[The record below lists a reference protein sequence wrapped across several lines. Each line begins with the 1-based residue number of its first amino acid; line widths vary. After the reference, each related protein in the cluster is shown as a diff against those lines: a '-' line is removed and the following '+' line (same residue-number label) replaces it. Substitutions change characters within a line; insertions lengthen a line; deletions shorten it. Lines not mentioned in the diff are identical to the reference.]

1 MASKDLRT
9 RVLIDTKSAERNLNN
24 LFRKINAVDR
34 AMKKVGSGGNQLSA
48 QLQRSTR
55 QAQQLRNAMNGVTG
69 ATRQAANASRQHGNA
84 VGLLTQKVRRLA
96 SAYMGIMGLKLALDT
111 SDQVTSAS
119 NRLNYMNAQQLGN
132 KGVNKDGGYSTKT
145 LSMTQEQM
153 DKMYNSANKV
163 RTEYGAMMG
172 NVSKSMLLAGKA
184 FNNNID
190 NAIRFQE
197 VMAEAY
203 TISGASQAEQ
213 NSSMYQMMQ
222 ALGSGTLQGDELRS
236 VREGAQ
242 MAYQAIEQFAQGVYH
257 SDESLKDMAS
267 QGKITS
273 DIVVAAILNAGDQ
286 MDAAFSRSSMT
297 FAQAWTLIKNSAV
310 KAFEQV
316 GLAMSQ
322 ALNGEQFAKL
332 AMGISDF
339 LQAIG
344 NFASMVVSVLGSL
357 FGWIIDNW
365 YWIRYIVFAVL
376 AAIAA
381 HFVVV
386 GATAMA
392 TALASFAAWM
402 MALSPVLLV
411 ILAIGAVLAGL
422 AAVAGDTVSIGELIV
437 TVIGV
442 ILGAIFTAISFVL
455 NLGQAVFNAL
465 ATFITIL
472 VALIVNAGIKVVN
485 AVATIANVV
494 SKTGKII
501 KDVFAAAFSYA
512 AARGWAFANSV
523 ASAILKVANYINNI
537 LGVFGIQINTSG
549 LEGLVSKTAGKMA
562 ENMVSGNTSM
572 GDAKELLSDAFKS
585 AEGKLDYININ
596 NAVAKAGSITG
607 TAFEKG
613 WASNSFNAGKDLVS
627 SAGSWIGNKLSS
639 LTNLTN
645 TTGNNALKVDDFS
658 NLLNGNN
665 PLGNGGGSGGSGGS
679 GGLGSKGDDVTD
691 ALDTLVD
698 NSDKMLDTM
707 NLSEDDLK
715 KLYELAELE
724 WKKDFTTN
732 HINVNMTNNNNISN
746 ESDVEGLFTKLADKF
761 VDVLYQEANT
771 NAAGVYS

>member
-1 MASKDLRT
+1 
-9 RVLIDTKSAERNLNN
+9 VLIDTRSAERNLNN
-24 LFRKINAVDR
+24 LFRKINAVDK
-34 AMKKVGSGGNQLSA
+34 AMRKVGSGGNQLST

-111 SDQVTSAS
+111 SDQVTSTS

-273 DIVVAAILNAGDQ
+273 DIVVAAILNAGNQ
-286 MDAAFSRSSMT
+286 MDAALSRSSMT
-297 FAQAWTLIKNSAV
+297 FAQAWTLIKNSAT

-332 AMGISDF
+332 AMGISHF
-339 LQAIG
+339 LQVIG
-344 NFASMVVSVLGSL
+344 NFAAMVVGALGKL
-357 FGWIIDNW
+357 FGWIVDNW
-365 YWIRYIVFAVL
+365 DWVQWIVIGGLILIGAYLAKMAAQAVQTGITMFMSFLSGLGPVGWLIIAITTIIVL
-376 AAIAA
+376 LGIAA
-381 HFVVV
+381 GDV
-386 GATAMA
+386 ATLGNWII
-392 TALASFAAWM
+392 T
-402 MALSPVLLV
+402 
-411 ILAIGAVLAGL
+411 AIGAVVGAVFTAVSFISNLIQFIVNFIATVITIIVS
-422 AAVAGDTVSIGELIV
+422 AAVNGGIAICNGIATV
-437 TVIGV
+437 
-442 ILGAIFTAISFVL
+442 
-455 NLGQAVFNAL
+455 
-465 ATFITIL
+465 
-472 VALIVNAGIKVVN
+472 
-485 AVATIANVV
+485 ANVAASAGEMV
-494 SKTGKII
+494 KSAFG
-501 KDVFAAAFSYA
+501 AAFSYA
-512 AARGWAFANSV
+512 KAKAADFVSYALSKLSSLINVLNSILGIFGISGISTAGIESMITNFSNAAQAARESGD
-523 ASAILKVANYINNI
+523 
-537 LGVFGIQINTSG
+537 TSIG
-549 LEGLVSKTAGKMA
+549 TAK
-562 ENMVSGNTSM
+562 
-572 GDAKELLSDAFKS
+572 KLLSDALKS
-585 AEGKLDYININ
+585 NEGKLNYINTA
-596 NAVAKAGSITG
+596 NATAKASTLIGES
-607 TAFEKG
+607 FEKG
-613 WASNSFNAGKDLVS
+613 WANNSFNAGKDLVS

-665 PLGNGGGSGGSGGS
+665 PLGSGGGSGGSGGS

-732 HINVNMTNNNNISN
+732 RITINMTNNNNVN
-746 ESDVEGLFTKLADKF
+746 GGDADLNGLVTKLTDK
-761 VDVLYQEANT
+761 LYQELNT
-771 NAAGVYS
+771 TAAGVYS